1 MMLSEISSLEL
12 APEALQAGLCLTWP
26 KPLKTSFFMTGLIL
40 YVDKNK
46 SAYRAG
52 LISTL
57 FAALK
62 VSKGKLYFFQEI
74 D

>member
-1 MMLSEISSLEL
+1 MLLLEISSLKL
-12 APEALQAGLCLTWP
+12 APVASQVGLCLTRS
-26 KPLKTSFFMTGLIL
+26 KPLKTSFIMTGLIL
-40 YVDKNK
+40 YVNKNK
-46 SAYRAG
+46 SAYRAV

-62 VSKGKLYFFQEI
+62 VSKGKLYIFREI